1 VDVAT
6 IVLFDAVALPQ
17 MVSQAKAGSTAFDLL
32 DQKRTT
38 GSVELPSANAI
49 AFETSIGDG
58 AYPVWIGRTGDG
70 SVAAYM
76 VDMLLLAA
84 APS

>member
-32 DQKRTT
+32 TRSAPPDRWSCLRPT
-38 GSVELPSANAI
+38 PSRSRRAL
-49 AFETSIGDG
+49 ET
-58 AYPVWIGRTGDG
+58 YPVWIGRTGDG